1 MSRALERVGQHLLGG
16 AAAMF
21 DRAATWA
28 AYAQSARARRRSS
41 SESFSHE
48 HRMALLGRLQKRYRE
63 VVDGDDYFRGAR
75 SIDPEVKP
83 AGRVPANLEADV
95 VDVRWPSDYE
105 TFLHELS
112 ERYCSKVDNRRAAAR
127 LFLHPRPRPMVIL
140 VHGYMAGHYE
150 VEQRLWPIAWLERLG
165 FDVALFVLPFHGVRA
180 IRGRVG
186 PPPFPSN
193 DPRLSNEGFRQAM
206 ADLRDFIAWLRDRGH
221 PSVGMMGMSLGGYTT
236 ALAATLDSELS
247 FAVPIIPLAS
257 LADFASDQGRLAHEP
272 NQGREQHAA
281 LDRAHR
287 VISPLHRPLRLDSE
301 RVLIVGASADRIT
314 PIAHAQKLA
323 GHFRAPLHR
332 WYGGHLLQ
340 LGRGDAFREI
350 GRLLRSLDLVDSC
363 A

>member
-1 MSRALERVGQHLLGG
+1 MSRALERVGQRVLGG

-28 AYAQSARARRRSS
+28 AYAQSARARRRNS

-48 HRMALLGRLQKRYRE
+48 HRIALLGRLQKRYRE
-63 VVDGDDYFRGAR
+63 VLGGDDYFREAR
-75 SIDPEVKP
+75 AIDPEVRP
-83 AGRVPANLEADV
+83 AERARASPETDV

-105 TFLHELS
+105 TYLHELS
-112 ERYCSKVDNRRAAAR
+112 ERYHSKVDNRRAAAR

-140 VHGYMAGHYE
+140 VHGYMAGQYE
-150 VEQRLWPIAWLERLG
+150 IEQRMWPIAWLQRLG

-180 IRGRVG
+180 IRGRSG
-186 PPPFPSN
+186 PPPFPNS

-236 ALAATLDSELS
+236 ALAATLESELS

-257 LADFASDQGRLAHEP
+257 LADFASDQGRLGREP
-272 NQGREQHAA
+272 NQRREQRAA

-287 VISPLHRPLRLDSE
+287 VISPLHRPLSLDSK
-301 RVLIVGASADRIT
+301 RVLVVGASADRIT